1 VLHWFCSEG
10 WPDSEHITPHFHVL
24 LIVPAK
30 YFEARSRLCIGQA
43 EWRVMWEERACVPTA
58 DGSPTFES
66 PKIRMRLRNS
76 PTPI

>member
-43 EWRVMWEERACVPTA
+43 EWRVMWEERLRA
-58 DGSPTFES
+58 DGRRIAD
-66 PKIRMRLRNS
+66 IRVTEN
-76 PTPI
+76 PDEVAK